1 MINPLYEKRLL
12 VFIEDIDKG
21 IFHQVLLTPD
31 QFKKV
36 SDAIIVEEGDSTGLR
51 PGFKMA
57 RYNINVDIQIPSD
70 TFIGCESID
79 EEDSK

>member
-1 MINPLYEKRLL
+1 MDPLYEKRLL
-12 VFIEDIDKG
+12 VFIEDIDNG
-21 IFHQVLLTPD
+21 VFNQVLLSPA

-36 SDAIIVEEGDSTGLR
+36 SDAIIVGEGDSTGLR

-57 RYNINVDIQIPSD
+57 RYNINLDTEIPSD

-79 EEDSK
+79 GGDTK